1 MNFCA
6 NCHEHETL
14 QLEKYILKTPN
25 VYTIGI
31 QWLQNVEIAND
42 KYGRFQDEIDK
53 KDILTILELITSE
66 IDLNDFY
73 KTQ

>member
-1 MNFCA
+1 M
-6 NCHEHETL
+6 
-14 QLEKYILKTPN
+14 EKYILKTPN

-31 QWLQNVEIAND
+31 QWLQNIEIAND
-42 KYGRFQDEIDK
+42 KYGRFQDETDK

-73 KTQ
+73 KTK

>member
-1 MNFCA
+1 
-6 NCHEHETL
+6 
-14 QLEKYILKTPN
+14 

-42 KYGRFQDEIDK
+42 KYGRFQDETDK

>member
-1 MNFCA
+1 
-6 NCHEHETL
+6 
-14 QLEKYILKTPN
+14 
-25 VYTIGI
+25 
-31 QWLQNVEIAND
+31 VEIAND
-42 KYGRFQDEIDK
+42 KYGRFQDETDK